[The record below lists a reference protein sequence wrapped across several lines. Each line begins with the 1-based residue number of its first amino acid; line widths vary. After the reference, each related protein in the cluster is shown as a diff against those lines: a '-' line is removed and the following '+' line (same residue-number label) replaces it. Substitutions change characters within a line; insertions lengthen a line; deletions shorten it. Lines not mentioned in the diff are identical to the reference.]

1 MTEAVKSPCINVC
14 ALDDDDVCVGC
25 FRSMREITD
34 WSEYSSDKK
43 REVIAQAQQR
53 MKRRYNLA

>member
-1 MTEAVKSPCINVC
+1 MTEAVNSPCINVC

-43 REVIAQAQQR
+43 REVVAQAQQR